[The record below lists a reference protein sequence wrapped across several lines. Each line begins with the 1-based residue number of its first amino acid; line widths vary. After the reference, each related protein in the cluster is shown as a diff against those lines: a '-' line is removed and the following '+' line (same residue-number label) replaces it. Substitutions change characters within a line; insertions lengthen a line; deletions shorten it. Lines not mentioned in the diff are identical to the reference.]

1 MADTGASPP
10 AHRRDCVA
18 RTGASLRVLKR
29 RGAGGRVVSDVLDHR
44 EKTMKVC
51 VLGGGHGCHAAAIDL
66 LEKGHD
72 VTWWR
77 RDREPHARLREL
89 GVLNVTDYRGKR
101 SVPLG
106 DAPGAIRLT

>member
-1 MADTGASPP
+1 
-10 AHRRDCVA
+10 
-18 RTGASLRVLKR
+18 
-29 RGAGGRVVSDVLDHR
+29 
-44 EKTMKVC
+44 
-51 VLGGGHGCHAAAIDL
+51 GCHAAAIDL

-89 GVLNVTDYRGKR
+89 GVLNVADYRGKR

-106 DAPGAIRLT
+106 DAPGAIRLTDDLAAALRGAQLVVVPLPATSHDALAAQVAP